1 MLVPLKWLRDYVD
14 IDRDT
19 QEFADM
25 MTMTGSKVEK
35 VEFFGKETNGVE
47 VCKILEIEQ
56 HPDADRLKVTKVEVA
71 DGQILQIVT
80 NATNI
85 NIGDYVPVARIG
97 ALLPGDFKIKKGKLR
112 GVLSEGMFC
121 GAEELTIPSQYVEEH
136 KKDGIY
142 ILDHQDSFEL
152 GMDVRE
158 VLGVNDALIEF
169 EITSN
174 RPDCR
179 SILGIARE
187 AAVTLGKELKY
198 PEIIVKESDEATDFE
213 IDIQTNLCKRYCGR
227 VVKNVKVGPSPYWM
241 QRRLIE
247 AGIRPINNIVDITN
261 YVMLE
266 QGQPL
271 HAFDLDKVG
280 DNKMIV
286 KCAEEGEK
294 FVTLDGVE
302 RELTSDM
309 IVVTNGKTTLDL
321 AGIMGGE
328 NSEISESTTSI
339 LLEGANFAKENIRA
353 ASKKLGLRTEASS
366 RFEKGVD
373 VNLTEVAI
381 NRAAQLIEE
390 LGCGTVLNGMIDNY
404 PKKQEI
410 QKIVVNPERIN
421 KLLGVNVAVDQFI
434 NILENLE
441 FKCNLIASD
450 KLELEVPS
458 FRLDIEED
466 ADILEEIARIYGYD
480 NIPAATLEGNATA
493 GVKTDKQKFMDKI
506 KSNAIAV
513 GLNEILTYSFVS
525 PRGVDK
531 INLDSNDEKR
541 EFVKIINPLGE
552 ETSVMRTT
560 LIPNML
566 NVISTNSSHKVEEVY
581 AFECGN
587 TFKPQ
592 DGLPVETKKLAIGMY
607 GKEVDFFTIK
617 GAVETVLNNIGFNG
631 YEIEPETKNLTF
643 HPGRCAK
650 LVYNN
655 ICIGTFGE
663 LHPDVLEN
671 YDLNQRVYIAEI
683 NVDLVFE
690 NLNNV
695 KVYNPLPKYPSTT
708 RDIAL
713 LVKDEVFVKQI
724 EDIIK
729 ANGEDIL
736 ESYQLF
742 DVYKGAQIEE
752 GHKSIAYS
760 ITYRSKDKTLTDE
773 EVAKVHDKIVNEL
786 SEKLNANLR
795 SN

>member
-35 VEFFGKETNGVE
+35 IEFFGKETNGVE

-97 ALLPGDFKIKKGKLR
+97 AVLPGDFKIKKGKLR

-152 GMDVRE
+152 GMDVRD

-198 PEIIVKESDEATDFE
+198 PEITVKESDEAMNFE
-213 IDIQTNLCKRYCGR
+213 IDIQTDLCKRYCGR
-227 VVKNVKVGPSPYWM
+227 VVKDVKVGPSPYWM

-280 DNKMIV
+280 ANKMIV

-309 IVVTNGKTTLDL
+309 IVVTNGTTTLDL

-328 NSEISESTTSI
+328 NSEISEATTSI
-339 LLEGANFAKENIRA
+339 LLEGANFAKENVRA

-390 LGCGTVLNGMIDNY
+390 LGCGTVLKGMLDKC
-404 PKKQEI
+404 PKKQEV

-421 KLLGVNVAVDQFI
+421 KLLGVNVAMEQFI
-434 NILENLE
+434 NILESLE
-441 FKCNLIASD
+441 FKCNLVASD

-493 GVKTDKQKFMDKI
+493 GVKTDKQKFMDNI

-531 INLDSNDEKR
+531 INLDANDEKR

-566 NVISTNSSHKVEEVY
+566 NVISTNSAHKVEDVY

-592 DGLPVETKKLAIGMY
+592 EGLPVETKKLAIGMY

-617 GAVETVLNNIGFNG
+617 GAVETILNNIGFNG

-655 ICIGTFGE
+655 ICIGIFGE

>member
-14 IDRDT
+14 IDIDT

-35 VEFFGKETNGVE
+35 VDFFGKETNGVE

-71 DGQILQIVT
+71 NGEILQIVT

-85 NIGDYVPVARIG
+85 KVGDYVPVARIG
-97 ALLPGDFKIKKGKLR
+97 AVLPGDFKIKKGKLR

-121 GAEELTIPSQYVEEH
+121 GAEELTIPSAFVEDH

-152 GMDVRE
+152 GMDVRD
-158 VLGVNDALIEF
+158 VLGINDALIEF

-179 SILGIARE
+179 SIIGIARE

-198 PEIIVKESDEATDFE
+198 PEIKVQACDEEMSFE
-213 IDIQTNLCKRYCGR
+213 IDIQTDLCKRYCGR
-227 VVKNVKVGPSPYWM
+227 VVKDVKVGPSPYWM
-241 QRRLIE
+241 QRKLIE
-247 AGIRPINNIVDITN
+247 AGMRPISNIVDITN

-266 QGQPL
+266 LGQPL
-271 HAFDLDKVG
+271 HAFDLDDIKY
-280 DNKMIV
+280 NKMTV
-286 KCAEEGEK
+286 KMAEEGEK
-294 FVTLDGVE
+294 FTTLDGVE
-302 RELTSDM
+302 RTLTSDM
-309 IVVTNGKTTLDL
+309 LVIGNQDKTLDL

-328 NSEISESTTSI
+328 NSEIKDTTTSI
-339 LLEGANFAKENIRA
+339 FIEGASFAKENIRA
-353 ASKKLGLRTEASS
+353 TSKKLGLRTEASS
-366 RFEKGVD
+366 RFEKGID
-373 VNLTEVAI
+373 INLAEEAV
-381 NRAAQLIEE
+381 NRACQLIEE
-390 LGCGTVLNGMIDNY
+390 LGCGTVLNGMLDYY
-404 PKKQEI
+404 P
-410 QKIVVNPERIN
+410 QKEEVQKVTVNPVRIN
-421 KLLGVNVAVDQFI
+421 KLLGVNVPMDQFI
-434 NILENLE
+434 NILESLE
-441 FKCNLIASD
+441 FKCNLVSSEV
-450 KLELEVPS
+450 LELEVPT
-458 FRLDIEED
+458 FRLDITED

-480 NIPAATLEGNATA
+480 NIPSASLEGNATA
-493 GVKTDKQKFMDKI
+493 GVKTEKQKFIDNV
-506 KSNAIAV
+506 KSNSIAC

-531 INLDSNDEKR
+531 INLPADDEKR
-541 EFVKIINPLGE
+541 NFVKIMNPLGE

-566 NVISTNSSHKVEEVY
+566 DVISTNISHKVEEVS

-587 TFKPQ
+587 TFIPQ
-592 DGLPVETKKLAIGMY
+592 EGLPIETKKYCVGMY
-607 GKEVDFFTIK
+607 GKEVDFFVLK
-617 GAVETVLNNIGFNG
+617 GVIESVLNNVGLKG
-631 YEIEPETKNLTF
+631 YEIEPETTNLTF
-643 HPGRCAK
+643 HTGRCAK
-650 LVYNN
+650 IVYNN
-655 ICIGTFGE
+655 IYIGTFGE
-663 LHPDVLEN
+663 LHPDVIEN
-671 YDLNQRVYIAEI
+671 YNLGQRVYVAEI
-683 NVDLVFE
+683 NIDTVFE
-690 NLNNV
+690 NLNLT
-695 KVYNPLPKYPSTT
+695 KSYNPLPKYTSTS
-708 RDIAL
+708 RDISL
-713 LVKDEVFVKQI
+713 IVKDEVFVKQI

-729 ANGEDIL
+729 ANGEDL
-736 ESYQLF
+736 VESYKLF

-773 EVAKVHDKIVNEL
+773 DVAKVHEKILSEL